1 MEVREE
7 TLLRPEIM
15 SRNVMCYQKIVLS
28 DRDILS
34 LLFYEMFQGNDEREG
49 EIKINLNPE

>member
-1 MEVREE
+1 MREE